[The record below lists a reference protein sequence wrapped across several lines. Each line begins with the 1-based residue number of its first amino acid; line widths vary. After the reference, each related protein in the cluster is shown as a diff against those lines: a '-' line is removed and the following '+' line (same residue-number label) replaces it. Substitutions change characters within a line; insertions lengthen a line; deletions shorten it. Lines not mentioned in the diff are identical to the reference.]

1 MIKLS
6 QVVYLPW
13 FQTVLENLRP
23 IKPAASYKARKFG
36 IHSATPSA
44 TAIAKCPPLSLLNR
58 DVMFTEKFLSTST
71 IYLNAT
77 PI

>member
-58 DVMFTEKFLSTST
+58 DLIANDQKLM
-71 IYLNAT
+71 
-77 PI
+77 